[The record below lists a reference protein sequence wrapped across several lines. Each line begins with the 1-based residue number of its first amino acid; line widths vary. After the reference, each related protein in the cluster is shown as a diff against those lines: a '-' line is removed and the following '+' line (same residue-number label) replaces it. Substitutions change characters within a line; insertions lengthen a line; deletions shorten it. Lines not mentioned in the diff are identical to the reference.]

1 MRNTG
6 YKVETRRTARC
17 AEGLFC
23 TAVPITHSACT
34 FTSSEDELSKPCRG
48 SHMRRFSR
56 SECVLVSDSVVSHT
70 HAHTICIVDV
80 LDELRCI

>member
-1 MRNTG
+1 M
-6 YKVETRRTARC
+6 RRTARC

-23 TAVPITHSACT
+23 TAVPMTHSACT
-34 FTSSEDELSKPCRG
+34 FTSSEDELSKPCSG

-56 SECVLVSDSVVSHT
+56 SECTSVRDSDAFSRT

-80 LDELRCI
+80 LDELRCIMR